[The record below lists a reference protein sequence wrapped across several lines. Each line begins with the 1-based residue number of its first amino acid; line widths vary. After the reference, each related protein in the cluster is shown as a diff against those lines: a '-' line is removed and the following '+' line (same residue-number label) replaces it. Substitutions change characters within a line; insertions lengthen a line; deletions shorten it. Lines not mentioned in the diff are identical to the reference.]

1 MALFLCILSSLR
13 VLCILVMS
21 TAVCCSSQSG
31 LNTKILLNVGWLV
44 WNPSRP
50 SLNVTAN
57 IPFTIHSRL
66 FSAGILDD
74 PYYRFNDMKYRWVA
88 TDDWVL
94 SIKFSATKDFLKHSQ
109 INLVFNSID
118 TVTNV
123 YLNGLKVGTSQDKFL
138 EYKFDVTKHIKLGMN
153 KVELYTVSP
162 ISYSLSHSK
171 LYVQKY
177 KYPVLPNCYP
187 KVLHGECHSN
197 FIRKE
202 PCSFGWDFGPSL
214 PTQGLLGPAYV
225 EGVTSVAMGNIK
237 ITTVKEAG
245 GWQVHACSDVVN
257 VFNKAHVHL
266 KFDILGTGI
275 SKSTSIKVIDQ
286 ASIDVCTSIQ
296 IHSNA
301 SISEW
306 WPHQYGSQHMYILE
320 VS

>member
-1 MALFLCILSSLR
+1 MALFFCILSSLK
-13 VLCILVMS
+13 VLCILLMS
-21 TAVCCSSQSG
+21 TIVCCSSQNG
-31 LNTKILLNVGWLV
+31 RNTKIPLNNGWFV
-44 WNPSRP
+44 WNPSKP

-66 FSAGILDD
+66 FSAGILED

-94 SIKFSATKDFLKHSQ
+94 SIKFTATKDFLKHSQ

-118 TVTNV
+118 TVTIV

-138 EYKFDVTKHIKLGMN
+138 EYKFDVKNLVKLGVN
-153 KVELYTVSP
+153 KVELFTVSA

-202 PCSFGWDFGPSL
+202 PCSFGWDFGPSF
-214 PTQGLLGPAYV
+214 PTQGLFGSAYV
-225 EGVTSVAMGNIK
+225 EGVTSVELGKIL
-237 ITTVKEAG
+237 ITTVKEAD
-245 GWQVHACSDVVN
+245 GWHVNACSDVVN
-257 VFNKAHVHL
+257 VFNSALVHF
-266 KFDILGTGI
+266 KFNILGTGI
-275 SKSTSIKVIDQ
+275 SKSGSIKVVNQ
-286 ASIDVCTSIQ
+286 ASTDVCTSIH
-296 IHSNA
+296 IHPNVSVN
-301 SISEW
+301 EW
-306 WPHQYGSQHMYILE
+306 WPHQYGSQHMYTLE